1 MAIKLERP
9 DKIYY
14 SETGSC
20 PDYDVGDVI
29 MIVPRSPNKE
39 RTIRVTIVGTDGNCY
54 LVRDRWNKTYSY
66 PRSFVYGR
74 IPVKD

>member
-29 MIVPRSPNKE
+29 MIAPEGK
-39 RTIRVTIVGTDGNCY
+39 IRDRRVMIIGTDGDNY
-54 LVRDRWNKTYSY
+54 RVRDRWQRVSSY
-66 PRSFVYGR
+66 PRAFVYGR
-74 IPVKD
+74 IPVKG